1 MTERSTFAKINSRK
15 WVLEKFNQNKIFLLK
30 NIKAQQL
37 LNKIQRD
44 LMRNGII
51 INTLVNDLKEL
62 RTIIVDEEGNPLLA
76 KVLRLTYE
84 HVENFEGFEIAI
96 PDDEPVEE
104 GEAIPENSAET
115 GQESLD
121 YLLSL
126 MAEPENK
133 VNKIELR
140 EYVNALNTYAEEN

>member
-1 MTERSTFAKINSRK
+1 MN
-15 WVLEKFNQNKIFLLK
+15 

-51 INTLVNDLKEL
+51 TNTLVKDLKEL
-62 RTIIVDEEGNPLLA
+62 RTLVVEEGQPLLA
-76 KVLRLTYE
+76 KTIRLTYE
-84 HVENFEGFEIAI
+84 HVDAYDSFNIAI
-96 PDDEPVEE
+96 PEDDPVEE
-104 GEAIPENSAET
+104 GEEAPVQEETT

-126 MAEPENK
+126 MADPSNR
-133 VNKIELR
+133 VNEIELR
-140 EYVNALNTYAEEN
+140 EYVNAFNEYAEEN